1 MAPTSNTSLAKLF
14 LFLLFAIFSSSSKA
28 YDRHQLK
35 ETNLTL
41 YFQDFSSG
49 PNATSA
55 IVTGIPG
62 RVWSFSSFG
71 TIFVADDRITA
82 GPHMDSPQI
91 ARGQGIYTTS
101 SLDGVNAHIMFSIVF
116 TNREYNGSTL
126 EIQGRVFN
134 LASAAETAIVGGTG
148 KFSFGTIFV
157 TDDKITAGPDKNSPE
172 VGRGQGIYVTSS
184 LDGANT
190 HVLFSIV
197 FTSKE
202 YNGSTL
208 EIQGRSIQ
216 LASVRETSVVGGTGN
231 FRLAKG
237 IATFET
243 IYYDATIFYSVIRCN
258 VTVLHA

>member
-1 MAPTSNTSLAKLF
+1 MGPKPRTPPSKLSL
-14 LFLLFAIFSSSSKA
+14 LFLLAILVSSSRA
-28 YDRHQLK
+28 FDNQLK
-35 ETNLTL
+35 ENNMTL
-41 YFQDFSSG
+41 YFQDFVGG
-49 PNATSA
+49 PNATVA

-62 RVWSFSSFG
+62 KVWSF
-71 TIFVADDRITA
+71 
-82 GPHMDSPQI
+82 
-91 ARGQGIYTTS
+91 
-101 SLDGVNAHIMFSIVF
+101 
-116 TNREYNGSTL
+116 
-126 EIQGRVFN
+126 
-134 LASAAETAIVGGTG
+134 
-148 KFSFGTIFV
+148 FSFGTIFV
-157 TDDKITAGPDKNSPE
+157 TDDKITAGPDRNSPE

-216 LASVRETSVVGGTGN
+216 LASVRESSVVGGTGN